1 MRESSQSRLPPQ
13 ALQFS
18 SQSPPL
24 LLLHRH
30 ITKYYHDLFSI
41 RSYRRFLSDIKLANC
56 DQVNIYQLTLQILT
70 RSQSANLCYQHGAPN
85 VSCSE
90 IAFIML
96 RHNQCCI
103 YPAQKQSNRLHLTS
117 RLHFYNVLKNT
128 QTGCFTQHF
137 RLHFYNVLKNTQT
150 GCFTQ
155 HAQFLAIRK

>member
-103 YPAQKQSNRLHLTS
+103 YPAQKYSNRLLYPTFQAAFLQRAQKHSNRLLYPTCSVS
-117 RLHFYNVLKNT
+117 RYSKMI
-128 QTGCFTQHF
+128 C
-137 RLHFYNVLKNTQT
+137 K
-150 GCFTQ
+150 
-155 HAQFLAIRK
+155 